1 MVSLFFIGKQTKRWD
16 SSYSSLVKYQDNLP
30 LVKYQRVILSHR
42 SPKTVNYS
50 LKGGLYK
57 LRVCLMKPYSNGKEF
72 LQDSMKHGPYIKD
85 ETRDCW
91 RFPTKIQNNGVWLDD
106 YRFCNYIALSSY
118 CWQDGKRCCRY

>member
-1 MVSLFFIGKQTKRWD
+1 MVSSFFIGKQARRWD
-16 SSYSSLVKYQDNLP
+16 LSYSSLVKWQDNLP

-50 LKGGLYK
+50 PKGGLCE
-57 LRVCLMKPYSNGKEF
+57 LSVCSMKPYSNGKEF

-85 ETRDCW
+85 EIRDCW

-118 CWQDGKRCCRY
+118 CWQDGKRCCR